1 VKVAH
6 LVLGSTAPADL
17 AGAVLTRDLEVAGER
32 WAKGMR
38 LSPVDLAALGQ
49 AVPVVEGR
57 PITVLI
63 PEAGDV
69 HEDDAGRR
77 LAAAIAGPGLRTT
90 EPAQSRVDLR
100 ATAAGVVHVRVAVVD
115 RLNAIDPVEVFTVL
129 DGRVVE
135 DGALVASVKIAP
147 HLVAEAVLARAEML
161 AAGTAAGGGIVSVAP
176 FRPRRIAAVVKETI
190 RDIAR
195 DRFEASIR
203 AKVESLGSALVA
215 IDYVEDATGPVTEAL
230 RARARGRGADRA
242 DLVLTAGSSSTDP
255 EDPFFLAI
263 AALGGRIVRH
273 GVPAH
278 PGSMLWLGR
287 VGRVP
292 VIGLP
297 SCGAYSKATAV
308 DLLLPRLL
316 AGEPASIRTVAR
328 LGHGGILTRDQRFR
342 FPAYARELDAPEG

>member
-1 VKVAH
+1 VRVARII
-6 LVLGSTAPADL
+6 LGTAAPADL
-17 AGAVLTRDLEVAGER
+17 AGAVLTRDLEVGGER
-32 WAKGMR
+32 WAKGRR
-38 LSPVDLAALGQ
+38 LSPADLVALGR
-49 AVPVVEGR
+49 AVPVVESR

-90 EPAQSRVDLR
+90 EPVQSRVDLR

-115 RLNAIDPVEVFTVL
+115 RLNAIDPIEVFTLL

-135 DGALVASVKIAP
+135 AGGLVASVKIAP
-147 HLVAEAVLARAEML
+147 HLVAEAVLARAEA
-161 AAGTAAGGGIVSVAP
+161 AAGRAGRRAGVVSVTP
-176 FRPRRIAAVVKETI
+176 FRPRRVAAIVKETI
-190 RDIAR
+190 RGLAR
-195 DRFEASIR
+195 DRFEASVR
-203 AKVESLGSALVA
+203 AKVEGLGSTLVG
-215 IDYVEDATGPVTEAL
+215 IDYVEDAVGPVEAVL
-230 RARARGRGADRA
+230 ASRVRGRGARRA

-308 DLLLPRLL
+308 DLLLPRIL
-316 AGEPASIRTVAR
+316 AGEPASIRTIAR